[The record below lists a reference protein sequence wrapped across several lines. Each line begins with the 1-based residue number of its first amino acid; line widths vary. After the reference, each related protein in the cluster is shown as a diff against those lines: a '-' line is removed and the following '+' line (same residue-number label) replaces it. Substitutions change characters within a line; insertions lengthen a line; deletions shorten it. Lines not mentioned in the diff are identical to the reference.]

1 MMDESAIRESRQML
15 RQVHEHL
22 LLAHQD
28 LGAYRETISV
38 VDVVHHPI
46 NPLPDFN
53 YVTPR
58 RNTAWVSGQYVKQGL
73 DRLRALGRT
82 PRVQYVEGLFPPL
95 FAKTLLDLGLELERE
110 TPLMIYRASGA
121 DTMLPPASSGANT
134 AGVQIQTI
142 ADQRGIEMWWYVWRN
157 AFYDV
162 LTLGVEPLV
171 VGRDMAALL
180 MGKHIDLLMMRHN
193 FPIGVARLSVQESN
207 KSAHLV
213 ALAMMKEARTPE
225 RMRALLAAVLR
236 AALARGCD
244 LVFAPGET
252 EDDRRLCRELGFI
265 DVSSIICYIARS
277 ANSALDQRDGHG
289 TLVQPLLTL
298 R

>member
-1 MMDESAIRESRQML
+1 MDETAIRESRQML

-38 VDVVHHPI
+38 VDVIHHPI

-73 DRLRALGRT
+73 DRLRGLGRT

-110 TPLMIYRASGA
+110 TPLMIYRSSGA
-121 DTMLPPASSGANT
+121 DTMLPPTSTGST
-134 AGVQIQTI
+134 AGVQIQTV

-180 MGKHIDLLMMRHN
+180 MGKHVDFLMMRHN
-193 FPIGVARLSVQESN
+193 FPIGVARLSVQDSN
-207 KSAHLV
+207 KSAHVV
-213 ALAMMKEARTPE
+213 ALAIMKEARTPE

-236 AALARGCD
+236 AALQRGCE
-244 LVFAPGET
+244 LIFAPGET

-265 DVSSIICYIARS
+265 DVSSIVCYIARGGS
-277 ANSALDQRDGHG
+277 NNGRNEKQYG
-289 TLVQPLLTL
+289 TLVQPILTL

>member
-1 MMDESAIRESRQML
+1 MEDASIKESRQML

-22 LLAHQD
+22 LQAHTD
-28 LGAYRETISV
+28 LGAYREAISV
-38 VDVVHHPI
+38 VDVIHHPI

-73 DRLRALGRT
+73 ERLKELGRT
-82 PRVQYVEGLFPPL
+82 PRVQFIEGLFPPL
-95 FAKTLLDLGLELERE
+95 FAKTLIELGLKLERE
-110 TPLMIYRASGA
+110 TPLMIYRSSGA
-121 DTMLPPASSGANT
+121 DTLMPTNTPAISNGM
-134 AGVQIQTI
+134 QIQMV

-180 MGKHIDLLMMRHN
+180 MGKHVDILMLRYN
-193 FPIGVARLSVQESN
+193 YPIGVARISVQEQN
-207 KSAHLV
+207 KSAHIV

-225 RMRALLAAVLR
+225 RMRLLLSAAMR
-236 AALARGCD
+236 ASLGRGCE
-244 LVFAPGET
+244 LIFAPGET

-265 DVSSIICYIARS
+265 DVSSIVCYVGAQQGNGRTES
-277 ANSALDQRDGHG
+277 HG
-289 TLVQPLLTL
+289 SLVQPVLTL

>member
-1 MMDESAIRESRQML
+1 MDETAIRESRTML

-22 LLAHQD
+22 LQAHQD

-73 DRLRALGRT
+73 DRLRGLERT

-121 DTMLPPASSGANT
+121 DTMLPPSSSVMS
-134 AGVQIQTI
+134 AGVQIQTV

-180 MGKHIDLLMMRHN
+180 MGKHADFLMMRHN
-193 FPIGVARLSVQESN
+193 FPIGVARLSVQEAN
-207 KSAHLV
+207 KSAHVV

-252 EDDRRLCRELGFI
+252 EEDRRLCRELGFI
-265 DVSSIICYIARS
+265 DVSSIVCYVARAGQP
-277 ANSALDQRDGHG
+277 ANGRTEPHG
-289 TLVQPLLTL
+289 TLVQPILTL

>member
-1 MMDESAIRESRQML
+1 ML

-22 LLAHQD
+22 LQAHTD
-28 LGAYRETISV
+28 LGAFRETISV
-38 VDVVHHPI
+38 VDVIHHPI

-73 DRLRALGRT
+73 DRLKQLGRT
-82 PRVQYVEGLFPPL
+82 ARVQYLEGLFPPL
-95 FAKTLLDLGLELERE
+95 FAKTLLELGLSLERE
-110 TPLMIYRASGA
+110 TPLMIYRSGGA
-121 DTMLPPASSGANT
+121 DTMLPPHSGNT
-134 AGVQIQTI
+134 NSGVQIQMV

-180 MGKHIDLLMMRHN
+180 TGKHIDILMMRYN
-193 FPIGVARLSVQESN
+193 FPIGVARLSVQQQN
-207 KSAHLV
+207 KSAHIV
-213 ALAMMKEARTPE
+213 ALAMMKEARTPDK
-225 RMRALLAAVLR
+225 MRSLLAAALR
-236 AALARGCD
+236 AALQRGCE

-252 EDDRRLCRELGFI
+252 EEDRRLCRELGFI
-265 DVSSIICYIARS
+265 DVSSIVCYV
-277 ANSALDQRDGHG
+277 ANPSTGVKGGKDSHES
-289 TLVQPLLTL
+289 LVQPLLTL

>member
-1 MMDESAIRESRQML
+1 MDESAIRESRQML
-15 RQVHEHL
+15 RQVHDHL

-28 LGAYRETISV
+28 LGAYRETINV

-73 DRLRALGRT
+73 DRLRELGRT
-82 PRVQYVEGLFPPL
+82 PRVQYIEGLFPPL
-95 FAKTLLDLGLELERE
+95 FARTLLDLGLTLERE
-110 TPLMIYRASGA
+110 TPLMIYRSSGA
-121 DTMLPPASSGANT
+121 DTMLPPSSGHST
-134 AGVQIQTI
+134 TGMQIQMV

-180 MGKHIDLLMMRHN
+180 MGKQIDFLMVRHN
-193 FPIGVARLSVQESN
+193 FPMGVGRLSVQETN
-207 KSAHLV
+207 KSAHIV

-225 RMRALLAAVLR
+225 RMRALLAAALR

-244 LVFAPGET
+244 LVFAPGES
-252 EDDRRLCRELGFI
+252 EDDRSLCRELGFI
-265 DVSSIICYIARS
+265 DVSSIVCYVASNTSVNGRS
-277 ANSALDQRDGHG
+277 EKNGA
-289 TLVQPLLTL
+289 LVQPLLTL